1 MVLLRGIGLA
11 KKGYGLLAK
20 DKTKVIKSVRPGT
33 KFKGQKTVEQHKKQI
48 SEIKDK
54 KKSSDALEAAG
65 AKLID
70 TVNQTGKRLNQLNE
84 TLKRGALNK
93 VKEGK

>member
-1 MVLLRGIGLA
+1 MVGTFVRAGVTSA
-11 KKGYGLLAK
+11 
-20 DKTKVIKSVRPGT
+20 IKSVKPGT
-33 KFKGQKTVEQHKKQI
+33 KFKGQKTVEQHKKQM
-48 SEIKDK
+48 SVIKDR

-70 TVNQTGKRLNQLNE
+70 TVNQTGKRLNELNE
-84 TLKRGALNK
+84 TLKKRALKK

>member
-1 MVLLRGIGLA
+1 MSGYFGLG
-11 KKGYGLLAK
+11 KLVGK
-20 DKTKVIKSVRPGT
+20 KVIKEASKAIKSFKPGT

-48 SEIKDK
+48 SGIKDR

-70 TVNQTGKRLNQLNE
+70 RVNQTGKRLNELNE
-84 TLKRGALNK
+84 TLKKGALNK

>member
-1 MVLLRGIGLA
+1 MVGFFVGMGAR
-11 KKGYGLLAK
+11 YGS
-20 DKTKVIKSVRPGT
+20 KVIKSVKPGT
-33 KFKGQKTVEQHKKQI
+33 KFKGQKTVEQHKKQM

-70 TVNQTGKRLNQLNE
+70 TVNQTGKRLNELNE
-84 TLKRGALNK
+84 TLKRKALNK

>member
-1 MVLLRGIGLA
+1 MSGYFGLG
-11 KKGYGLLAK
+11 KLVGK
-20 DKTKVIKSVRPGT
+20 KVIKEASKAIKSFKPGT
-33 KFKGQKTVEQHKKQI
+33 KFKGQTTVEQHKKQI
-48 SEIKDK
+48 SGIKDR

-70 TVNQTGKRLNQLNE
+70 RVNQTGKRLNELNE
-84 TLKRGALNK
+84 TLKKGALNK

>member
-1 MVLLRGIGLA
+1 MVGTFVRAGVTA
-11 KKGYGLLAK
+11 A
-20 DKTKVIKSVRPGT
+20 IKNVKPFK

-84 TLKRGALNK
+84 TLKKGALNK

>member
-1 MVLLRGIGLA
+1 MVGTFVRAGIQS
-11 KKGYGLLAK
+11 
-20 DKTKVIKSVRPGT
+20 IKSVKPGT

-48 SEIKDK
+48 AEIKDK

-84 TLKRGALNK
+84 TLKKGALNK

>member
-1 MVLLRGIGLA
+1 MVGTFVRAGIQS
-11 KKGYGLLAK
+11 
-20 DKTKVIKSVRPGT
+20 IKSVKPGT

-48 SEIKDK
+48 AEMKDK

>member
-1 MVLLRGIGLA
+1 MVGTFVRAGVTEA
-11 KKGYGLLAK
+11 
-20 DKTKVIKSVRPGT
+20 IKNVKPFKR
-33 KFKGQKTVEQHKKQI
+33 FKGQKTVEQHKKQI
-48 SEIKDK
+48 SGIKDR

-70 TVNQTGKRLNQLNE
+70 RVNQTGKRLNELNE
-84 TLKRGALNK
+84 TLKKGALNK

>member
-1 MVLLRGIGLA
+1 MVGFFVRMGA
-11 KKGYGLLAK
+11 KKALKEG
-20 DKTKVIKSVRPGT
+20 TKAIKSVTPLKKIPGS
-33 KFKGQKTVEQHKKQI
+33 KTVEQHKKQI
-48 SEIKDK
+48 SEIKDR

-84 TLKRGALNK
+84 TLKKGALNK

>member
-1 MVLLRGIGLA
+1 MVGTFVRAGIQA
-11 KKGYGLLAK
+11 
-20 DKTKVIKSVRPGT
+20 IKSVKPFK